1 MDEMDTVEAPP
12 LPESP
17 LADLHRE
24 LGARLTERRGAIVPT
39 HYGSL
44 ADEVDL
50 LREGCGLVDRS
61 SVDRLVMSGPDRE
74 RFLSGMV
81 TCEVR
86 GLGDGGGTYGFFTT
100 RKGGVLSDFVLL
112 ALPERFLLELPPGRA
127 EAVAGHLRT
136 YILADRVEVERVAD
150 PVPLAVVG
158 PEAKRLLRDLLE
170 EAFPAAAEARWG
182 HGDATLAGVTVR
194 LASRPHLGVD
204 AWTVWA
210 PADGAEAVARALLD
224 AGARPAGRDALDAV
238 RIEAGIPL
246 WGEDYD
252 ETNLPQEV
260 GPDEALNF
268 TKGCYLGQEVVARIH
283 YRGGVN
289 RRLVGLEFDGDEPPA
304 KGTELLLEGRPVGA
318 VGSVT
323 ISPILE
329 GPIGLAVVH
338 KKAAE
343 PGTRLDVAGDG
354 EAEVAELPFVG

>member
-1 MDEMDTVEAPP
+1 MDAKDTVEAPAVA
-12 LPESP
+12 ETP
-17 LADLHRE
+17 LAALHRE
-24 LGARLTERRGAIVPT
+24 LGAHLAERRGTLVPT

-44 ADEVDL
+44 PEEVER
-50 LREGCGLVDRS
+50 LRQGCCLVDRS
-61 SVDRLVMSGPDRE
+61 SVDRLAMAGADRE

-81 TCEVR
+81 TCGVR
-86 GLGDGGGTYGFFTT
+86 DLGEGGGAYGFFTN
-100 RKGGVLSDFVLL
+100 RKGGVLSDFALL
-112 ALPERFLLELPPGRA
+112 ALEDRFLLELPLGRG
-127 EAVAGHLRT
+127 EAIAGHLGT
-136 YILADRVEVERVAD
+136 YVLADRVELARVSD
-150 PVPLAVVG
+150 PVPLAVAG
-158 PEAKRLLRDLLE
+158 PEAKRCLRDLLGG
-170 EAFPAAAEARWG
+170 ALPASAEARWG
-182 HGDATLAGVTVR
+182 HGAAEIGTVAVR
-194 LASRPHLGVD
+194 VASRPLLGVD
-204 AWTVWA
+204 AWTVWV
-210 PADGAEAVARALLD
+210 PADGAEPVARALVE
-224 AGARPAGRDALDAV
+224 AGARPAGRDALEVV

-246 WGEDYD
+246 WGADYD

-304 KGTELLLEGRPVGA
+304 TGTELLLDDRPVGT

-323 ISPILE
+323 VSPILE

-354 EAEVAELPFVG
+354 EAEVAALPFVD